1 MSKQIRN
8 IYQVLKDRE
17 KAKDELLKSYNI
29 NNNDRNIRKEVIG
42 ITENGKPTTVSIPK
56 KIIKKSKNNIS
67 LKTKNYDYENEQIE
81 GAIYENY
88 GENRI

>member
-29 NNNDRNIRKEVIG
+29 NNNDRNIWKEVIV
-42 ITENGKPTTVSIPK
+42 ITEIWKPTTVSIPK
-56 KIIKKSKNNIS
+56 KIIKKSKNNFS
-67 LKTKNYDYENEQIE
+67 LKTKNYDYENAQI
-81 GAIYENY
+81 
-88 GENRI
+88 

>member
-42 ITENGKPTTVSIPK
+42 ITENGKPTTV
-56 KIIKKSKNNIS
+56 
-67 LKTKNYDYENEQIE
+67 
-81 GAIYENY
+81 
-88 GENRI
+88 